1 MLVEIEQMDER
12 EFRAL
17 TGISKAA
24 FMSLL
29 PEFELSCQTAVQA
42 NYEQNKAKRKRKPG
56 GGQKGKLNRPARK
69 LFFVL
74 RYFKSYP
81 TFDELGHEFGLD
93 RSKACTNVHRLA
105 SILMQTLTKLGVL
118 PHRQFE
124 SLEQMKEAF
133 VGIEELFIDATE
145 RPHCRPKEQQA
156 QKEKYSGKKTP
167 YSQKHTH
174 HHRLQNDFV
183 SRLHRGG

>member
-29 PEFELSCQTAVQA
+29 PEFERNCQTAVQA
-42 NYEQNKAKRKRKPG
+42 NYERHKAKRKRKPG
-56 GGQKGKLNRPARK
+56 GGQKGKLNHPAKK

-93 RSKACTNVHRLA
+93 RSKACTNAHRLA
-105 SILMQTLTKLGVL
+105 AILMESLARLGVL

-124 SLEQMKEAF
+124 SLEQMREAF
-133 VGIEELFIDATE
+133 TGIEELFIDATE

-156 QKEKYSGKKTP
+156 QKEKYSGKKNAIRSKTP
-167 YSQKHTH
+167 SSA
-174 HHRLQNDFV
+174 RLAK
-183 SRLHRGG
+183 